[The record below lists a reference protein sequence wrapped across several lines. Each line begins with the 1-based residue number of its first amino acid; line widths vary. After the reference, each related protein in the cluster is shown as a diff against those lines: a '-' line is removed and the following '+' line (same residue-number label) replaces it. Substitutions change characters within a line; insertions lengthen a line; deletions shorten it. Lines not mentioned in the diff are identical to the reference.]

1 MDNKQKRDL
10 QEVKNI
16 REKYITAQKN
26 TDDKLTRLKKLDES
40 TKMPARIAALVIGVI
55 STLIFGLG
63 MCFILVWYEKSFV
76 AGILIG
82 ILGLF
87 GMASAYPVYVGI
99 TGKQRE
105 KVAPKVVKL
114 ADEIIAEETI

>member
-1 MDNKQKRDL
+1 MDNKQKIDL

-63 MCFILVWYEKSFV
+63 M
-76 AGILIG
+76 
-82 ILGLF
+82 
-87 GMASAYPVYVGI
+87 
-99 TGKQRE
+99 
-105 KVAPKVVKL
+105 
-114 ADEIIAEETI
+114 

>member
-16 REKYITAQKN
+16 REKYISEKKN
-26 TDDKLTRLKKLDES
+26 TDDKLTRLKKLDAS
-40 TKMPARIAALVIGVI
+40 TKKPARIAASVIGVI

-63 MCFILVWYEKSFV
+63 MCFTTVWYEDLFV

-87 GMASAYPVYVGI
+87 GIASAYPIYMGI
-99 TGKQRE
+99 TKKQRE
-105 KVAPKVVKL
+105 KVASKVVKL
-114 ADEIIAEETI
+114 ADEIIEEENI